1 MNPLIL
7 LIISLKFRK
16 ILKDQ
21 LYFIA
26 HIHLHFLVSQ
36 IFVLHFNIMPLN
48 LFKFLLE
55 NIKRI
60 NKTLIRFNI
69 LNLNLHFIFKIL

>member
-7 LIISLKFRK
+7 LIISLKFIK

-21 LYFIA
+21 LYFIT

-36 IFVLHFNIMPLN
+36 IFILHFNIMPLN

-69 LNLNLHFIFKIL
+69 LNLNFNFIFKTL